1 MAIRFIR
8 EVYDEIKR
16 CDPEAI
22 MLGEGATIDGPVNV
36 IGVAS
41 NPVRPESCDRL
52 GPRDFLLTLNQY
64 AGKRIVVDGGAR
76 LSPAAGFCDAAAGE
90 VARPLNRYMT
100 RYLAEHGD
108 RQLATPIP
116 GDLSVLG
123 TGKQALL
130 VVPLEQR
137 GPNSGGPRD
146 LLLPSPWDCQR
157 MLVNAITGATLSR
170 NDSGEFCG
178 VPPGLYRMQ

>member
-1 MAIRFIR
+1 MPTS
-8 EVYDEIKR
+8 D
-16 CDPEAI
+16 
-22 MLGEGATIDGPVNV
+22 T
-36 IGVAS
+36 
-41 NPVRPESCDRL
+41 RPSPLHIE
-52 GPRDFLLTLNQY
+52 LN
-64 AGKRIVVDGGAR
+64 
-76 LSPAAGFCDAAAGE
+76 
-90 VARPLNRYMT
+90 
-100 RYLAEHGD
+100 GD

-123 TGKQALL
+123 TGKKALL

-137 GPNSGGPRD
+137 GPNPGGPRD

-178 VPPGLYRMQ
+178 LPPGLYRMQ